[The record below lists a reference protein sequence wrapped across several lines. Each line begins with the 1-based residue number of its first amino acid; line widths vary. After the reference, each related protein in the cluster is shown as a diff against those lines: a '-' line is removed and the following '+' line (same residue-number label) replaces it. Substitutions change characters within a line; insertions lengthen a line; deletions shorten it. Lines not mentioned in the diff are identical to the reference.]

1 MKTVADLTEKHEIN
15 LKIIKRLGYMLGE
28 EVNTKP
34 QQVSLAMDLL
44 QYLMWEFSE
53 QDLTESTPE
62 KTVFEK
68 VSQLY

>member
-1 MKTVADLTEKHEIN
+1 MKIVEDLKDKHEIN
-15 LKIIKRLGYMLGE
+15 LKIIKRLGYILGE

-53 QDLTESTPE
+53 QDLIEIILKNKDNE
-62 KTVFEK
+62 RA
-68 VSQLY
+68 

>member
-1 MKTVADLTEKHEIN
+1 MKIVADLTDKHEIN
-15 LKIIKRLGYMLGE
+15 LKIIKRLGYILGE

-53 QDLTESTPE
+53 QDLIEIILKNKDNE
-62 KTVFEK
+62 RA
-68 VSQLY
+68 

>member
-1 MKTVADLTEKHEIN
+1 MKIVANLTDKHEAN
-15 LKIIKRLGYMLGE
+15 LKVIKRLGYILGE

-53 QDLTESTPE
+53 PDLIEIILKNKES
-62 KTVFEK
+62 
-68 VSQLY
+68 

>member
-1 MKTVADLTEKHEIN
+1 MKIVANLTDKHEAN
-15 LKIIKRLGYMLGE
+15 LKVIKRLGYILGE

-53 QDLTESTPE
+53 SEIREIYL
-62 KTVFEK
+62 KNK
-68 VSQLY
+68 

>member
-1 MKTVADLTEKHEIN
+1 MKIVANLTDKHEIN
-15 LKIIKRLGYMLGE
+15 LKIIKRLGYILGE

-53 QDLTESTPE
+53 PDLIEIILKNKDNGE
-62 KTVFEK
+62 
-68 VSQLY
+68 

>member
-1 MKTVADLTEKHEIN
+1 MKTVADLTDEHEAN
-15 LKIIKRLGYMLGE
+15 LKVIKRLGYILGE

-53 QDLTESTPE
+53 QEIQEIYL
-62 KTVFEK
+62 KNK
-68 VSQLY
+68 

>member
-1 MKTVADLTEKHEIN
+1 MKIVANLTDKHEIN
-15 LKIIKRLGYMLGE
+15 LKIIKRLGYILGE

-53 QDLTESTPE
+53 PDLIEIILKNKDNE
-62 KTVFEK
+62 RA
-68 VSQLY
+68 

>member
-1 MKTVADLTEKHEIN
+1 MKIVADLTDKHEAN
-15 LKIIKRLGYMLGE
+15 LKVIKRLGYILGE

-53 QDLTESTPE
+53 QDLIEIILKNKDNE
-62 KTVFEK
+62 RA
-68 VSQLY
+68 

>member
-1 MKTVADLTEKHEIN
+1 MKIVADLTEKHEIN
-15 LKIIKRLGYMLGE
+15 LKIIKRLGYILGE

-53 QDLTESTPE
+53 QDLIEIILKNKE
-62 KTVFEK
+62 NEGA
-68 VSQLY
+68 

>member
-1 MKTVADLTEKHEIN
+1 MKIVANLTDSQETN
-15 LKIIKRLGYMLGE
+15 LKVIKRLGYILGE

-53 QDLTESTPE
+53 SEIREIYL
-62 KTVFEK
+62 KNK
-68 VSQLY
+68 

>member
-34 QQVSLAMDLL
+34 QQVSLAMDML

-53 QDLTESTPE
+53 QDLIEIILKNKDNE
-62 KTVFEK
+62 RA
-68 VSQLY
+68 

>member
-15 LKIIKRLGYMLGE
+15 LKQIKRLGYILGE

-34 QQVSLAMDLL
+34 QQISLAMDLL

-53 QDLTESTPE
+53 ADLIEIILKNKDNE
-62 KTVFEK
+62 RA
-68 VSQLY
+68 

>member
-1 MKTVADLTEKHEIN
+1 MKIVANLTDKHEAN
-15 LKIIKRLGYMLGE
+15 LKVIKRLGYILGE

-53 QDLTESTPE
+53 SEIQEIYI
-62 KTVFEK
+62 KNK
-68 VSQLY
+68 

>member
-1 MKTVADLTEKHEIN
+1 MKIVADLTDKHETN
-15 LKIIKRLGYMLGE
+15 LKVIKRLGYILGE

-53 QDLTESTPE
+53 PDLIEIILKNKDNERT
-62 KTVFEK
+62 
-68 VSQLY
+68 

>member
-1 MKTVADLTEKHEIN
+1 MKIVANLTDKHEIN
-15 LKIIKRLGYMLGE
+15 LKQIKRLGYILGE

-53 QDLTESTPE
+53 PDLIEIILKNKES
-62 KTVFEK
+62 
-68 VSQLY
+68 

>member
-1 MKTVADLTEKHEIN
+1 MKIVANLTDKHEAN
-15 LKIIKRLGYMLGE
+15 LKVIKRLGYILGE

-53 QDLTESTPE
+53 SEIQEIILKNKES
-62 KTVFEK
+62 
-68 VSQLY
+68 

>member
-1 MKTVADLTEKHEIN
+1 MKIVANLTDKHEAN
-15 LKIIKRLGYMLGE
+15 LKVIKRLGYILGE

-53 QDLTESTPE
+53 QDLIEIILKNKES
-62 KTVFEK
+62 
-68 VSQLY
+68 

>member
-1 MKTVADLTEKHEIN
+1 LTDKHEIN
-15 LKIIKRLGYMLGE
+15 LKVIKRLGYILGE

-53 QDLTESTPE
+53 QDLIEIILKNKDNGE
-62 KTVFEK
+62 
-68 VSQLY
+68 